1 MQTKVLRV
9 LRADARSWWR
19 DRALRRTGDLDEA
32 CRLERQTILR
42 DLGYLRAAIN
52 NPNANANANVSC
64 GGGGTILHLGLTT
77 VSLYA
82 PVERFPLASLAV
94 RLETPLIDCRPVRDI
109 IDFANLPEVTMD
121 GQIDPEPWT
130 SSSRISLLTYI
141 DAAERLGARIVN
153 DPRAGHA
160 T

>member
-1 MQTKVLRV
+1 MQTEVLRE
-9 LRADARSWWR
+9 LRAEARSWWR
-19 DRALRRTGDLDEA
+19 HRELRKTGDLDEA

-52 NPNANANANVSC
+52 NPNAYVSC

-94 RLETPLIDCRPVRDI
+94 RLGTPLIDCRPVCDI
-109 IDFANLPEVTMD
+109 IAFANLPKVTMYGTVD
-121 GQIDPEPWT
+121 QEPWT

-153 DPRAGHA
+153 DPRIDRAI
-160 T
+160 

>member
-1 MQTKVLRV
+1 MQTEILRV
-9 LRADARSWWR
+9 LRAEARSWWR
-19 DRALRRTGDLDEA
+19 HRELRRTGDLDEA
-32 CRLERQTILR
+32 RRLERITIRR
-42 DLGYLRAAIN
+42 DIGYLQAALN
-52 NPNANANANVSC
+52 NPNAYVSC

-94 RLETPLIDCRPVRDI
+94 RLGTPLIDCHPVRDI
-109 IDFANLPEVTMD
+109 IAFANLPKVTMD
-121 GQIDPEPWT
+121 GQINPEPWT
-130 SSSRISLLTYI
+130 ASSRVPLLTYL
-141 DAAERLGARIVN
+141 DAAKRLGARIVN

>member
-1 MQTKVLRV
+1 MQTEVLRV
-9 LRADARSWWR
+9 LRAEARSWWR
-19 DRALRRTGDLDEA
+19 HRALRRTGDLNA
-32 CRLERQTILR
+32 AHRLERQTVRSDI
-42 DLGYLRAAIN
+42 GYLCAALN
-52 NPNANANANVSC
+52 NPNAYVSC

-77 VSLYA
+77 VSLYT

-94 RLETPLIDCRPVRDI
+94 RLGTPLIDCRPVRDI
-109 IDFANLPEVTMD
+109 VAFANLPKVTMD

-141 DAAERLGARIVN
+141 DATERLGARIVN
-153 DPRAGHA
+153 DPRADRA

>member
-1 MQTKVLRV
+1 MQTEVLRV
-9 LRADARSWWR
+9 LRAEALSWWR
-19 DRALRRTGDLDEA
+19 YRKLRRTGDLDEA
-32 CRLERQTILR
+32 RRLECQTISR
-42 DLGYLRAAIN
+42 DIGYLRAALN
-52 NPNANANANVSC
+52 NPNAYVSC

-82 PVERFPLASLAV
+82 PAERFPLASLAI
-94 RLETPLIDCRPVRDI
+94 RLGTPLIDCHPVRDI
-109 IDFANLPEVTMD
+109 IAFANLPKVTMD

-130 SSSRISLLTYI
+130 ASSRVPLLTYL

-153 DPRAGHA
+153 DPRIDRA

>member
-1 MQTKVLRV
+1 MQIEVLRV
-9 LRADARSWWR
+9 LRTEAQSWWR
-19 DRALRRTGDLDEA
+19 HRELRRTDELDEA

-42 DLGYLRAAIN
+42 DLGYLRTAIN
-52 NPNANANANVSC
+52 NPNAYVSC

-82 PVERFPLASLAV
+82 PVESFPLSSLAV
-94 RLETPLIDCRPVRDI
+94 RLGAPLIDYRTVRDI
-109 IDFANLPEVTMD
+109 IAFANLPKVTMD
-121 GQIDPEPWT
+121 GKVDPKPWT
-130 SSSRISLLTYI
+130 SSSRIPLLTYL

-153 DPRAGHA
+153 DPRAGRA

>member
-1 MQTKVLRV
+1 MQTEVLRE
-9 LRADARSWWR
+9 LRAEARSWWR
-19 DRALRRTGDLDEA
+19 HRELRKTGDLNEA
-32 CRLERQTILR
+32 LRLERQTIR
-42 DLGYLRAAIN
+42 CDIGYLRTALN
-52 NPNANANANVSC
+52 NPNAYVSC
-64 GGGGTILHLGLTT
+64 GGGGTILHLGRTT

-94 RLETPLIDCRPVRDI
+94 RLGTPLIDGRPVRNNI
-109 IDFANLPEVTMD
+109 AFANLPKVTMD

-130 SSSRISLLTYI
+130 SSSRVSLLTYI

-153 DPRAGHA
+153 DPRAGCA

>member
-1 MQTKVLRV
+1 M
-9 LRADARSWWR
+9 LRAEARSWWR
-19 DRALRRTGDLDEA
+19 HRELRRTGSLDDA
-32 CRLERQTILR
+32 RRLERQTILR

-52 NPNANANANVSC
+52 NPNAYVSC
-64 GGGGTILHLGLTT
+64 GGGGTIIHLGLTT

-94 RLETPLIDCRPVRDI
+94 RLGTPLIDYRPVRDI
-109 IDFANLPEVTMD
+109 IDFANLPKVTMD

-130 SSSRISLLTYI
+130 SSSQVSLLTYI
-141 DAAERLGARIVN
+141 DAAEHLGARIVN

>member
-1 MQTKVLRV
+1 MQTEVLRV
-9 LRADARSWWR
+9 LRAEAHSWWR
-19 DRALRRTGDLDEA
+19 HRDLRRSGNIDEA
-32 CRLERQTILR
+32 RRLERITIHR

-52 NPNANANANVSC
+52 NPNAYVSC

-94 RLETPLIDCRPVRDI
+94 RLGTPLIDCHPVRDI
-109 IDFANLPEVTMD
+109 IAFANLPNVTID

-130 SSSRISLLTYI
+130 ASSRVSLLTYI

-153 DPRAGHA
+153 DPRADHA

>member
-1 MQTKVLRV
+1 MQTEVLRV
-9 LRADARSWWR
+9 LRTEAQSWWLNQE
-19 DRALRRTGDLDEA
+19 LRRTGDLDEA
-32 CRLERQTILR
+32 RRLEGLTIRR

-52 NPNANANANVSC
+52 NLNAYVSC

-77 VSLYA
+77 VSRYA

-94 RLETPLIDCRPVRDI
+94 RLGTPLIDCRPVSDI
-109 IDFANLPEVTMD
+109 IAFANLPKVTMD

-153 DPRAGHA
+153 DPRADRA
-160 T
+160 A

>member
-1 MQTKVLRV
+1 MQTEVLRV
-9 LRADARSWWR
+9 LRAEARSWWR
-19 DRALRRTGDLDEA
+19 HRELRRTGDHDQA
-32 CRLERQTILR
+32 RQLERQAVSR
-42 DLGYLRAAIN
+42 DIGYLRAALN
-52 NPNANANANVSC
+52 NPNTYVSC

-94 RLETPLIDCRPVRDI
+94 RLGTPLIDCRPVRDI
-109 IDFANLPEVTMD
+109 IALANLPKVTMD
-121 GQIDPEPWT
+121 GQIDPEPRT
-130 SSSRISLLTYI
+130 SSSRISLLTYL

-153 DPRAGHA
+153 DPRSGRA

>member
-1 MQTKVLRV
+1 MQTEVLRV
-9 LRADARSWWR
+9 LRTEAQSWWR
-19 DRALRRTGDLDEA
+19 HRELRRTGDLDEA

-42 DLGYLRAAIN
+42 DLGYLRTAIN
-52 NPNANANANVSC
+52 NPNAYVSC

-94 RLETPLIDCRPVRDI
+94 RLGTPLIDCRPVRDI
-109 IDFANLPEVTMD
+109 ITLANLPRVTMD
-121 GQIDPEPWT
+121 GQINSEPWT
-130 SSSRISLLTYI
+130 ASSRVSLLTYI

-153 DPRAGHA
+153 DPRAGRA